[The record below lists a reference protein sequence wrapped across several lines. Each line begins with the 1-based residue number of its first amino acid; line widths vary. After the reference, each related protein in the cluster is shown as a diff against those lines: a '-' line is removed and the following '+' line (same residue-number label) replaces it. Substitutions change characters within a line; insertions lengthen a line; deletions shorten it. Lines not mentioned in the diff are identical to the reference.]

1 LFLIVAVIKDPK
13 NTFSFGFS
21 FFRTDCGC
29 PNLEGPDP
37 HEEFQKRL
45 AEAGAVKVSAE
56 KIGKFEKAE
65 QVVPEA
71 TPVVPKEA
79 PVVQE
84 SAPVVP
90 KPKIAD

>member
-1 LFLIVAVIKDPK
+1 M
-13 NTFSFGFS
+13 
-21 FFRTDCGC
+21 
-29 PNLEGPDP
+29 EGPDP

-56 KIGKFEKAE
+56 KIEKSEKAKP
-65 QVVPEA
+65 VVQEA
-71 TPVVPKEA
+71 KPVVPKEA